1 MGMLDLTMDERRLV
15 TRVLD
20 QAYQDLRGEIYK
32 TDTLD
37 MKKTLEEEKLV
48 LAAVLSK
55 LGLEKPDTLLSHGT
69 K

>member
-15 TRVLD
+15 TRLLD
-20 QAYQDLRGEIYK
+20 QAFQDLREEIYK

-37 MKKTLEEEKLV
+37 MKKTLEEEKRV
-48 LAAVLSK
+48 LASVLAK
-55 LGLEKPDTLLSHGT
+55 LGIEKPDTLLAHRA